1 MTLHRRTIPSIFHL
15 IDPNREEKV
24 FQFALNVW
32 LNWTNW
38 NLGHGTDTN
47 ALIMLMIEGIRQ
59 QVHDV
64 RMKLRKLEGKDS
76 QMLALYAKTYLMSKK
91 RMKYLSKLYLP

>member
-15 IDPNREEKV
+15 IDPNREEKA

-38 NLGHGTDTN
+38 NLEHGTDIN
-47 ALIMLMIEGIRQ
+47 ALIMLMIEGIRD
-59 QVHDV
+59 QVHDEE
-64 RMKLRKLEGKDS
+64 RRSETLEGKDS